1 MLEQIPYKLFAEWM
15 KYYELEPFG
24 QLRDN
29 LHAGIISASI
39 WQSNMEPGSRH
50 RVTAADFIL
59 DAEEKESLEPQEIF
73 VMLKAHLVRG
83 EPDADR

>member
-1 MLEQIPYKLFAEWM
+1 MQ
-15 KYYELEPFG
+15 YYELEPFG

-50 RVTAADFIL
+50 RVTAADFLL
-59 DAEEKESLEPQEIF
+59 DADAEPKETLEPQEIF

-83 EPDADR
+83 KPNADR